1 MADVTHNY
9 GSEQQW
15 LATLSIASIPQNA
28 GVTLKAGDTIVFDKF
43 SGGDVTAAVNKHRP
57 GGMKNEITY
66 MSLPTYSD
74 VILTKV
80 YETQVDH
87 DKIKDLHALAGKAM
101 VNVAIQALDDE
112 GNTYTSA
119 PARTYSG
126 RLVSVKDGGTDSMSN
141 AARMYE
147 IDIAVESVAN

>member
-15 LATLSIASIPQNA
+15 LATLSIASIPANP
-28 GVTLKAGDTIVFDKF
+28 GVTLKVGDTIVFDKF

-74 VILTKV
+74 VVLTKV

-112 GNTYTSA
+112 GNVYESA
-119 PARTYSG
+119 KARTYSG
-126 RLVSVKDGGTDSMSN
+126 RLVNVKDGGTDSMSN

-147 IDIAVESVAN
+147 IDIAVESVSN